1 MVGGAAGAVRG
12 RGVGQGDA
20 VVVGVD
26 GGEASAGSGETIMR
40 AGVGGGLVGQGRG
53 GVGGCSIMLVM
64 TDNLLCLLRL

>member
-40 AGVGGGLVGQGRG
+40 AGVGGGLVEQGRG
-53 GVGGCSIMLVM
+53 GVGWVFYYAR
-64 TDNLLCLLRL
+64 DD